1 MSEPAIAALDI
12 LRTKTL
18 ASLAAQEI
26 ERMILAGEIAAGE
39 HLNEQALARQLQISR
54 GPIRE
59 AIRGLERGGLVVT
72 VVNQG
77 SFVRRVSK
85 DEARELYA
93 IRVLL
98 TGQACAHL
106 AEQARDDQIG
116 ALQALVG
123 RMEQAQGDPGGYY
136 TLNLEFHE
144 TLMRFAGNA
153 RALRINEELGRELNL
168 FRRRSLVSPA
178 GMRSSNA
185 EHAEIVRAIAAK
197 DVDRA
202 REAGEAHIA
211 RGMKR
216 FLETTPRLTISETE
230 AQTLQHERIAAARTV
245 RRGRKIA
252 AQPDADP
259 GGR

>member
-1 MSEPAIAALDI
+1 
-12 LRTKTL
+12 
-18 ASLAAQEI
+18 
-26 ERMILAGEIAAGE
+26 MILAGEIAAGE

-59 AIRGLERGGLVVT
+59 AIRGLERSGLVVT

-77 SFVRRVSK
+77 SFVRRVSA

-98 TGQACAHL
+98 TGAACAHL
-106 AEQARDDQIG
+106 AEAATAEQVETLR
-116 ALQALVG
+116 ALVK
-123 RMEQAQGDPGGYY
+123 RMEEAQHDPAGYY
-136 TLNLEFHE
+136 ALNIEFHE
-144 TLMRFAGNA
+144 VLMRFAGNA
-153 RALRINEELGRELNL
+153 RAARITDELGRELNL
-168 FRRRSLVSPA
+168 FRRRSLVSPE

-185 EHAEIVRAIAAK
+185 EHAEIVEAIAAGK
-197 DVDRA
+197 PKRA
-202 REAGEAHIA
+202 REAGEAHIG

-216 FLETTPRLTISETE
+216 FLSTSPRLATTE
-230 AQTLQHERIAAARTV
+230 ADAHNQQKIAAARTV

-252 AQPDADP
+252 AQPGADP